1 MAVPNLICYD
11 NASFARPDTSS
22 GGSGWCGITV
32 SAGEPFG
39 LSRTFREFQ
48 LSRTHRYHHNVQTI
62 AARTDGWWPVELDAL
77 LLGESYLQI
86 DQIAVD
92 ADIITITVV
101 SVQDQ
106 PNCPQCSQPS
116 GRVHSF
122 YVRTAAD
129 VTWAAFS
136 ALWQLRVRRMFCDNP
151 DCPRRTFAERLGCL
165 PPHARRSERLAQ
177 AQHALALARGGEAGA
192 RLSTKL
198 HIRVSPDTLLRMIR
212 RTPPGQFET
221 PRVLG
226 VDDWA
231 YCRGTSYGTILVDLE
246 RHLPID
252 LLADRTSETFAAW
265 LKEHPG
271 IETPAPPSGACHQS

>member
-1 MAVPNLICYD
+1 M
-11 NASFARPDTSS
+11 
-22 GGSGWCGITV
+22 
-32 SAGEPFG
+32 
-39 LSRTFREFQ
+39 
-48 LSRTHRYHHNVQTI
+48 
-62 AARTDGWWPVELDAL
+62 ELDAL
-77 LLGESYLQI
+77 LLGESHLQI
-86 DQIAVD
+86 DQVD
-92 ADIITITVV
+92 VNVDIITITAI

-116 GRVHSF
+116 GRVHST

-136 ALWQLRVRRMFCDNP
+136 ARWQLHVRRMFCDNP

-177 AQHALALARGGEAGA
+177 TQQAVALARGGEAGA

-212 RTPPGQFET
+212 RTPPGKFDT
-221 PRVLG
+221 PRILG

-231 YCRGTSYGTILVDLE
+231 FCRGTSYGTILVDLE

-252 LLADRTSETFAAW
+252 LLADRTAETFAAW

-271 IETPAPPSGACHQS
+271 IETPAPPSGACHQP